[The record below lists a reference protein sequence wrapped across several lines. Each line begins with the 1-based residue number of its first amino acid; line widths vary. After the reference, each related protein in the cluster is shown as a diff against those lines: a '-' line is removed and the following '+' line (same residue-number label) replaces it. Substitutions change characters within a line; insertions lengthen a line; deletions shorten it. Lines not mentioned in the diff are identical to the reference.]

1 MAGDVEHAEQHG
13 SHYLPGMVACAADRV
28 DEAAELIGGEVLG
41 PAALIE
47 MVDSDLD
54 EEILTQILEAVGVV
68 GGVDDPVAA
77 SAVMVENDI
86 KASPIHALGTQY
98 HLSAMP
104 GTDPE
109 PARVP
114 TPPVIAASSPNRIIA
129 VIDTGVGEKLPEW
142 LESGVHPASD
152 RETVIGPSASHGTFV
167 AGIIRRLAP
176 EHTIVVLRARRIP
189 IDRFVIGIS
198 EKDHHV
204 GDDPTTELHVYEA
217 IFRMVR
223 ILRKQRCDVAALNL
237 SLGGAS
243 SSAGDPLMV
252 MLEMAIDL
260 WRNSFPREVPVFAA
274 GGNRQSMSPIFPGA
288 FGHVR
293 AVAAATDGGIQVVWD
308 PNTAATPNPPIP
320 YSGRP
325 WINEVAPGSGLVS
338 PSGVESNEWVKWS
351 GSSFATA
358 VATGSY
364 ASRRPKEALGGLL
377 WWPDRQTKASDI
389 PGLVA

>member
-1 MAGDVEHAEQHG
+1 MAVDAVKLHG
-13 SHYLPGMVACAADRV
+13 NHYLIGLVACPADQV
-28 DEAAELIGGEVLG
+28 DEAAEMIGGERLG
-41 PAALIE
+41 PGALIE

-54 EEILTQILEAVGVV
+54 EEVLEQILKTVGVV
-68 GGVDDPVAA
+68 GNVEDPETA
-77 SAVMVENDI
+77 SAHLIENGI
-86 KASPIHALGTQY
+86 KASPIHALGTQS

-109 PARVP
+109 PAKVR
-114 TPPVIAASSPNRIIA
+114 TPPVIAASSPNRIIG
-129 VIDTGVGEKLPEW
+129 VIDTGVGKKLPEW
-142 LESGVHPASD
+142 LESGIHPASD
-152 RETVIGPSASHGTFV
+152 RERVRNPLASHGTFV
-167 AGIIRRLAP
+167 AGIIRRIAP
-176 EHTIVVLRARRIP
+176 EHTILVLRARRIS
-189 IDRFVIGIS
+189 IDKFVIGIS
-198 EKDHHV
+198 EKDHHE

-217 IFRMVR
+217 VFRMVK
-223 ILRKQRCDVAALNL
+223 ILRKQRCDVVALNL

-243 SSAGDPLMV
+243 SGKGDPLMV

-308 PNTAATPNPPIP
+308 ENSTAAPNPPIP

-325 WINEVAPGSGLVS
+325 WVNEVAPGSDLVS
-338 PSGVESNEWVKWS
+338 PSGVGPNEWVKWS

-364 ASRRPKEALGGLL
+364 ASRRPNEALGGLL

-389 PGLVA
+389 PGLVL

>member
-1 MAGDVEHAEQHG
+1 MAVDAVELHG
-13 SHYLPGMVACAADRV
+13 SRYLPGLVACAADRV
-28 DEAAELIGGEVLG
+28 DEAVELIGGEVLG
-41 PAALIE
+41 PGALIE
-47 MVDSDLD
+47 MVDADLD
-54 EEILTQILEAVGVV
+54 EGVVEQILETVGVIGSV
-68 GGVDDPVAA
+68 EDPVAA
-77 SAVMVENDI
+77 STVLIENGI
-86 KASPIHALGTQY
+86 RTSPIHALGTQN

-109 PARVP
+109 PAKVQ
-114 TPPVIAASSPNRIIA
+114 TPPVIAASSPNRIIG

-142 LESGVHPASD
+142 LESGVHNASD
-152 RETVIGPSASHGTFV
+152 RERVKSPSASHGTFV
-167 AGIIRRLAP
+167 AGIIRRIAP
-176 EHTIVVLRARRIP
+176 EHTILVLRARRIP
-189 IDRFVIGIS
+189 IDRFVIDIPAKGHR
-198 EKDHHV
+198 K

-217 IFRMVR
+217 IFRMVK

-237 SLGGAS
+237 SLGGAAS
-243 SSAGDPLMV
+243 GEGDPLMV

-260 WRNSFPREVPVFAA
+260 WRNSFSREVPVFAA
-274 GGNRQSMSPIFPGA
+274 GGNLQIMSPIFPGA

-308 PNTAATPNPPIP
+308 PHSAATPNPPIP

-325 WINEVAPGSGLVS
+325 WINEVAPGSELVS
-338 PSGVESNEWVKWS
+338 PSGVSPGEWVKWS

-364 ASRRPKEALGGLL
+364 ASRRPNEALGGML

-389 PGLVA
+389 PGLVL